1 MKRLAQKIK
10 EKIDF
15 LIFKKIVL
23 KILQFVVLLSKHKA
37 TNKKNFYL
45 FTIKTLIHQNYL
57 SEALMCIYF
66 KIKKEYKAEKFL
78 YIKPKPG
85 HINLRIT

>member
-1 MKRLAQKIK
+1 MLLGLQKKNINKIFNKRNKK
-10 EKIDF
+10 TFFFFEK
-15 LIFKKIVL
+15 
-23 KILQFVVLLSKHKA
+23 VLLSKHKA